1 MMKFKDLF
9 FSTQYITHEPCAL
22 WPTGLFWLQFFSHSL
37 ILLAY
42 YLMGLSLL
50 YLVRQREKLPFKGIF
65 VFLSLLLFISGTT
78 HLIAVWTLWHP
89 AYWLLALSQ
98 GLTALLACY
107 MVISNRSVV
116 PLILALTNPSLL
128 ETFKQAL
135 EQDSRKLQSE
145 EKELERFFNLSLDLF
160 CVAGTD
166 GYFKLLNPAFE
177 KTLSYSKEELLAQP
191 FINFIHPDDR
201 ASTLA
206 ELEKIST
213 GQPTLYF
220 ENRYRTQGG
229 DYKWLAWT
237 AFPVAEESLLYC
249 VARDMTEHKQ
259 AEAKLQH
266 DALHDSLTGL
276 PNRSLLME
284 CLNQAL
290 KRQQRHPERQVGLL
304 FLDLDRFK
312 IINDRLGHLTGD
324 QLLIDLTQR
333 LKKCQRA
340 SDIIAR
346 LGGDEFVIL
355 LEEFK
360 NQDQVINV
368 AERIHQ
374 ALKKP
379 FMLNNR
385 ELFVSASIGIAL
397 TSNQVYSE
405 PAQLLRDADTAMYSA
420 KARGQSCH
428 AVFEPSMRTCTLKQ
442 LHLGTSRQSSGL
454 KGDLKKVL
462 GRLKLKALVDR
473 ETITAP

>member
-1 MMKFKDLF
+1 MKFKDLF
-9 FSTQYITHEPCAL
+9 FSTQYITHEPCDL

-50 YLVRQREKLPFKGIF
+50 YLVRQREQLPFKGIF
-65 VFLSLLLFISGTT
+65 VLLSLLLFTSGTT

-145 EKELERFFNLSLDLF
+145 EKELERFFHLSLDLF

-206 ELEKIST
+206 ELEKLST

-220 ENRYRTQGG
+220 ENRYRTQDGE
-229 DYKWLAWT
+229 YKWLAWT
-237 AFPVAEESLLYC
+237 SFPVVEEGLLYC
-249 VARDMTEHKQ
+249 VAREMTERKQ
-259 AEAKLQH
+259 AEAQLQH

-276 PNRSLLME
+276 PNRALLME
-284 CLNQAL
+284 RLNQSL
-290 KRQQRHPERQVGLL
+290 KRQQRAPDRQVGLL

-312 IINDRLGHLTGD
+312 IINDRLGHLVGD
-324 QLLIDLTQR
+324 QLLIALTQR
-333 LKKCQRA
+333 LEKCQRA
-340 SDIIAR
+340 SDTVAR

-355 LEEFK
+355 LEELTSLESAIK
-360 NQDQVINV
+360 V

-374 ALKKP
+374 ALDKP
-379 FMLNNR
+379 FILKNK

-397 TSNQVYSE
+397 SSPHYYSE
-405 PAQLLRDADTAMYSA
+405 PTQLLRDADTAMYRA
-420 KARGQSCH
+420 KERGQSGH
-428 AVFEPSMRTCTLKQ
+428 AVFEPSIFSAM
-442 LHLGTSRQSSGL
+442 
-454 KGDLKKVL
+454 
-462 GRLKLKALVDR
+462 
-473 ETITAP
+473 